1 MNTSIRRTLAVLF
14 LCSLLALA
22 VLLGG
27 CIPQRQAPVAPAV
40 NATVI
45 PLKAPLTVMDGADF
59 AVFTKRFLPE
69 LVKRKILDP
78 QGRPVPDTPLLLHGT
93 ELPDGEYRP
102 ESYGKEIYHRLSL
115 RFMWSAEERETVQ
128 DTVTHAS
135 LPSSGETVT
144 IDESS
149 LVVVGEFSTDI
160 YKLVALLDWDEDGKR
175 EWLVRY
181 RFKPSVDEPSSSRML
196 IIEAAGPEGTLEAQ
210 VIEAVE
216 CTPEGC
222 NSYTGTAL
230 PGILGYDPVPAGK
243 NADAAPHA
251 PSSASSHPTSNPASH
266 PASNQSSN
274 PTEKPIAQ

>member
-1 MNTSIRRTLAVLF
+1 MYTPIRRPLAVLA

-27 CIPQRQAPVAPAV
+27 CIPQRQAPAVPDV
-40 NATVI
+40 NATAI
-45 PLKAPLTVMDGADF
+45 PLQAPLTVMDGADF

-69 LVKRKILDP
+69 LVRRKILDP

-115 RFMWSAEERETVQ
+115 RYMWSAEERETVQ

-160 YKLVALLDWDEDGKR
+160 YKLVALLDWNGDGMR
-175 EWLVRY
+175 DWLVRY

-196 IIEAAGPEGTLEAQ
+196 IIEASGPEGMLEAQ

-230 PGILGYDPVPAGK
+230 PAILGYDPTPAGEK
-243 NADAAPHA
+243 MEAAQHA
-251 PSSASSHPTSNPASH
+251 PSDSAGTPLP
-266 PASNQSSN
+266 Q
-274 PTEKPIAQ
+274 